1 MALGRRWEGSGRWVR
16 PPASQAFGSCLGQ
29 GEEDKGMDQG
39 HAWADGVRKRRRV
52 GEMVGWLG

>member
-1 MALGRRWEGSGRWVR
+1 
-16 PPASQAFGSCLGQ
+16 LGQ